1 MSEIAPHMDETV
13 GQRRAAGL
21 TPRAMAI
28 GMAMVALVNLAAPY
42 SLYVVRS
49 SLLASDYMPIG
60 ALFPFFIIVAGLNVL
75 LKILAPRQALH
86 RGELVIIFMM
96 GLVGASL
103 ATYGLSGYLVA
114 VIASPYFYATPE
126 NQWAQYLH
134 AHMPSWIAPRPRGH
148 AMQWF
153 FDGLPPG
160 EQIPWAAW
168 LVPLFWWL
176 SLMAVVLFVAFC
188 IIAILR
194 KQWVENEKLL
204 FPLVELPLAMVEGAE
219 GSARRPAFMGDRL
232 FWYGFLIPLFVVLW
246 NTIHYFSPFVP
257 QIPIGG
263 FGIYTASS
271 ISIAR
276 GFPGILVNVYPPII
290 GFSYLINLD
299 ILFSFWFFHL
309 LALIQVGIYGR
320 TGFSIGPSEHYSS
333 EYDASMGWQS
343 MGAFIAMV
351 MWGLWTAR
359 HHLRNVFR
367 KAWRGNA
374 DPLDDSG
381 EMLPYRRAVIG
392 LVFGMFYIAAW
403 LHEAGMSWLVIA
415 VFLPTAFTIYLGTSR
430 IVAEAGLA
438 FARGPMVA
446 QTFVGFILG
455 SAAIPAQS
463 MAALAL
469 SYAGFSEIKN
479 SFMPAFAHCAK
490 LSEVLQVNRRSVVR
504 AVALAAA
511 LAVSIAVPWT
521 IYLGYRYGA
530 YNFETW
536 IFTYGGPLP
545 FDYTVQKMRNPFEV
559 DWNRLGFLGVGGA
572 FYSLLNLLRAR
583 FAWWSLHP
591 IGLTLASSFLI
602 KMAAFSLFVGWL
614 CKWIIVRLGG
624 VRLYQR
630 ARPFF
635 LGLIL
640 GYFSGVAVS
649 IVIDFIWFPG
659 QGHWLYGLY

>member
-1 MSEIAPHMDETV
+1 MSPPIHEVVEP
-13 GQRRAAGL
+13 RRAAGL
-21 TPRAMAI
+21 TWRAMAI
-28 GMAMVALVNLAAPY
+28 GATMVALVSLAAPY

-60 ALFPFFIIVAGLNVL
+60 ALFPFFIIVAGVNAM
-75 LKILAPRQALH
+75 LKILAPRQALQ
-86 RGELVIIFMM
+86 RGELVIIFTM
-96 GLVGASL
+96 GLVGSAL
-103 ATYGLSGYLVA
+103 ATYGFSGYLVA

-134 AHMPSWIAPRPRGH
+134 AHIPSWIVPQPTGA

-176 SLMAVVLFVAFC
+176 SLMVVVLFVAFC

-204 FPLVELPLAMVEGAE
+204 FPLVELPLALMEGAE
-219 GSARRPAFMGDRL
+219 GPGRWPAFMRQRL
-232 FWYGFLIPLFVVLW
+232 FCYGFLLPFCLVLW
-246 NTIHYFSPFVP
+246 NTIHYFSPLVP

-263 FGIYTASS
+263 FGIYTSS
-271 ISIAR
+271 PISIAQ
-276 GFPGILVNVYPPII
+276 GFPSILAHIYPPII
-290 GFSYLINLD
+290 GFSYLMNLE

-320 TGFSIGPSEHYSS
+320 SGFSIGPSEHYSS

-351 MWGLWTAR
+351 LWGLWTAR
-359 HHLRNVFR
+359 HHLQDVWR
-367 KAWRGNA
+367 KAWRGKA
-374 DPLDDSG
+374 DPLDDSE

-392 LVFGMFYIAAW
+392 LVFGLLYIAAW
-403 LHEAGMSWLVIA
+403 LHEAGMSWLVIS
-415 VFLPTAFTIYLGTSR
+415 VFLPMVLIIYLGTSR

-446 QTFVGFILG
+446 QTFVGFVLG
-455 SAAIPAQS
+455 SAAIPAPS
-463 MAALAL
+463 MTALAL

-490 LSEVLQVNRRSVVR
+490 LSEVLQVNRR
-504 AVALAAA
+504 AVTRALALATA
-511 LAVSIAVPWT
+511 LAIAIAVPWT

-545 FDYTVQKMRNPFEV
+545 FDYIVQKMRNPFAV
-559 DWNRLGFLGVGGA
+559 DWQRLGFLGVGAA

-602 KMAAFSLFVGWL
+602 KMAAFSLFMGWL

-624 VRLYQR
+624 VQLYQR

-640 GYFSGVAVS
+640 GYFSGVAVA
-649 IVIDFIWFPG
+649 ITIDFIWFPG